1 MWQAAGR
8 TRPSCVL
15 PPAECERW
23 TQRTSSVASGTQRA
37 IRGPSEGHQRAI
49 RGSSEGHQRA
59 IRGPSEG
66 HQRAIRGP
74 SEGHQRVIRGHSEG
88 HQRTIRGSSEGHRS
102 ALRGPSEGQRTIRG
116 PSEGHQRVR
125 GPSEGHQRAIR
136 GPSVAVTCGSAR
148 YSRSLSSDVSA
159 ERACVRS
166 DARRWTWSTAAKN
179 ASEVIRGNQWPLP
192 A

>member
-1 MWQAAGR
+1 MSGHQWPTVVISEIYPIPCGRPAPPSGRPRWTHSPPRARGAALDGSASAGCGIRSSRWKATWQAAGR
-8 TRPSCVL
+8 TRPSCAP
-15 PPAECERW
+15 PPAKCERW
-23 TQRTSSVASGTQRA
+23 TQRTSSVASGTQRV
-37 IRGPSEGHQRAI
+37 
-49 RGSSEGHQRA
+49 

-74 SEGHQRVIRGHSEG
+74 SEGHQRQSM
-88 HQRTIRGSSEGHRS
+88 
-102 ALRGPSEGQRTIRG
+102 
-116 PSEGHQRVR
+116 
-125 GPSEGHQRAIR
+125 
-136 GPSVAVTCGSAR
+136 AVTCGSAR
-148 YSRSLSSDVSA
+148 YSRSRSRDVSA